1 MNFRQGLK
9 AKPVFKIILL
19 PWINVIFL
27 LFIFFMLTSG
37 LTQPS
42 AISVKLPKALTSD
55 IGNNEDLTILV
66 TSENMIYLNDKVTTL
81 EELRGLMGRV
91 GSKERPVL
99 IKADR
104 RASLGRIADI
114 LDLGRS
120 LGIEHINVAT
130 EQQ

>member
-1 MNFRQGLK
+1 VNFRQGLK
-9 AKPVFKIILL
+9 AKPVFKIALL

-27 LFIFFMLTSG
+27 LFIFFMLSSS

-42 AISVKLPKALTSD
+42 AINVKLPKAVTSD
-55 IGNNEDLTILV
+55 VGNSEDLVILV
-66 TSENMIYLNDKVTTL
+66 TSENMIYWNDKVTTL
-81 EELRGLMGRV
+81 EELRGLMGRAD
-91 GSKERPVL
+91 SKERPVL

-120 LGIEHINVAT
+120 MGIEHINVAT

>member
-9 AKPVFKIILL
+9 AKPVFKITLL

-37 LTQPS
+37 LTQPT
-42 AISVKLPKALTSD
+42 AIKVKLPKALTSG
-55 IGNNEDLTILV
+55 IGNDKNMTVLV
-66 TSENMIYLNDKVTTL
+66 TSENMIYLNDKVTTM
-81 EELRGLMGRV
+81 EELKELLGRAD
-91 GSKERPVL
+91 SKERPVL

-120 LGIEHINVAT
+120 MGIEHINVAT